1 MSARPPAPHPAPALQ
16 ATNIVKAFAGRTVLS
31 GVSVGVGRGEVHA
44 VLGPSGAGKTT
55 LLRILNLLDAADGG
69 EVALDG
75 EPVGIAR
82 AHAPLNAAQHRAR
95 LRMALVPQK
104 PVAFRLTVFENVA
117 FGLRVRGI
125 EGDEVAARVDHRLDE
140 MVHVGRP
147 ASRECGDDIEQFFV
161 DDGDVP
167 DRPEDGLRVA
177 EVSLVRPDS
186 RGQHGGRLLHRR
198 RRVWHRAD
206 HCGVRQRVLD
216 RGGRAAALGEG
227 EGVGVVVH
235 GRAQVRTRT
244 NKMAPIV
251 PNSIPGSHAAS
262 SGSTMP
268 LSPIACVSCT
278 SIRKTM
284 VVARLTPTP

>member
-125 EGDEVAARVDHRLDE
+125 EGDEVAARVDAALSRHGIRALADAPARRLSGGETQRLAFARATVLPLEYLLLDE
-140 MVHVGRP
+140 FTANLDPANVKALEQAARSAAHDEGLGVLLVTHDLFQARRLADRVTLLVDGRVVES
-147 ASRECGDDIEQFFV
+147 ASKGEFFEAPK
-161 DDGDVP
+161 DP
-167 DRPEDGLRVA
+167 
-177 EVSLVRPDS
+177 
-186 RGQHGGRLLHRR
+186 
-198 RRVWHRAD
+198 
-206 HCGVRQRVLD
+206 
-216 RGGRAAALGEG
+216 
-227 EGVGVVVH
+227 
-235 GRAQVRTRT
+235 RTRAFVAGEL
-244 NKMAPIV
+244 AP
-251 PNSIPGSHAAS
+251 
-262 SGSTMP
+262 
-268 LSPIACVSCT
+268 
-278 SIRKTM
+278 
-284 VVARLTPTP
+284 